1 MHTEAPFAPPAVLE
15 NGTRPMRIL
24 LVEDDPGVTGFVTQ
38 GLNEAQC
45 EVTVAQD
52 GHAGFERAANE
63 AYDVI
68 VLDLML
74 PGRDGFS
81 MIEELRAK
89 GVATPIICLTARDGV
104 DDRVRGLNL
113 GADDYLAKPFSF
125 AELLARVRALGRRG
139 AGGTIKPIVVG
150 DLTVDVLLRKVVRG
164 GKKIDLSARE
174 YALLE
179 YMCRNVGQVLT
190 RNMILERVWEMKQD
204 PLTNVVDVHINR
216 LRKKVDH
223 GFSKALIHT
232 IRGVGYVI
240 QDH

>member
-1 MHTEAPFAPPAVLE
+1 
-15 NGTRPMRIL
+15 MRIL